1 VDYIFEFKFCFE
13 TNFFASFEIPILRI
27 RGDPDKNKSSV
38 PGIVIWSLWHILVNF
53 FFSIQYL
60 VMMQQ
65 LKKML
70 LTPKVV
76 KNDMNSYSV

>member
-1 VDYIFEFKFCFE
+1 MDYIFEFKFCFE

-53 FFSIQYL
+53 FFLYT
-60 VMMQQ
+60 VFGYDEA
-65 LKKML
+65 
-70 LTPKVV
+70 TPKVV
-76 KNDMNSYSV
+76 KNDMN